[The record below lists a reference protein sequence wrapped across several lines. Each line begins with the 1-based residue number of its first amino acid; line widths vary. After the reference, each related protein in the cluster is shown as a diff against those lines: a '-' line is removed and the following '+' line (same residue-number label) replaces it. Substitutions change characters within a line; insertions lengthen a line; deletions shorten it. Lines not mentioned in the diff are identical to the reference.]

1 MRTKEIPVGISKAA
15 RELGWCRETLRRWAD
30 DGMLPRGAVMRS
42 PRGHRRF
49 CVSEIRR
56 WLSQSAGS
64 ETGSKRDGTCDQDR
78 EHVAEGLRAAG
89 SSDSG

>member
-30 DGMLPRGAVMRS
+30 DGMLPPGAVMRS

-49 CVSEIRR
+49 NLAQIRR
-56 WLSQSAGS
+56 WLSESA
-64 ETGSKRDGTCDQDR
+64 RDGTADDR
-78 EHVAEGLRAAG
+78 GEETAAG
-89 SSDSG
+89 ALQARCER